1 MRIMGRMKI
10 GKRLTLGFAAIMLL
24 SIVITAIGIWRLQA
38 VSDVTRAMVE
48 QSARKER
55 LISSWYGSLRAG
67 IVRTIAISRSADP
80 TLKTYFIDEAKAS
93 TNNSTRLQKEV
104 GELLSSD
111 EEKALF
117 QNIGER
123 RKVYLAS
130 HYRILDLKS
139 AGNIEEGNR
148 MVDQEF
154 VPLARSYQD
163 SMLKLLELEQR
174 DIDKTTQQ
182 IEEIAAGSRRLLLIL
197 EGLSLLL
204 GCFCAWYL
212 TVGITRPLNAALD
225 ISRRVAA
232 GDLTTQVS
240 GGDGKSA
247 DEVGQLLSSLNDM
260 NGSLRN
266 IVSNV
271 RQGTNTIAIASAE
284 ISVGNHDLSAR
295 TEQQASALEETA
307 SAMEELISTVRQNAD
322 NADTASR
329 LAAAASGIAV
339 EGGEVV
345 GRVVATMSA
354 INGSSRKIVDIISVI
369 DGIAFQTNILALN
382 AAVEAARAGEQ
393 GRGFAVVAS
402 EVRSLAQRS
411 ATAAK
416 EIKLLI
422 DDSVKTVG
430 EGGVLVEQA
439 GATMERVVGSVR
451 KVAEIV
457 GEISLA
463 SREQSTGIEQVNH
476 AIVQM
481 EQTTQQNAAL
491 VEQAAAAA
499 QSLQDQAHKLTA
511 SVSTFKLD
519 ETHAMAFGAPAT
531 PAAPLAPAHKVVVKR
546 AAAPKAAPVAKLPAA
561 KKSLP
566 TPSKDDDWEQF

>member
-1 MRIMGRMKI
+1 MIKKMKI
-10 GKRLTLGFAAIMLL
+10 GKRLALGFAVIMLL
-24 SIVITAIGIWRLQA
+24 SIIIAAIGIWRLQV

-55 LISSWYGSLRAG
+55 LIASWYGSLRAG

-80 TLKTYFIDEAKAS
+80 TLKTYFLDEAKAS
-93 TNNSTRLQKEV
+93 TNNSTRLQKEI

-130 HYRILDLKS
+130 HYRILDVKS

-148 MVDQEF
+148 ILDQEF
-154 VPLARSYQD
+154 VPLAKSYQD
-163 SMLKLLELEQR
+163 SMLKLLEQEQR
-174 DIDKTTQQ
+174 EIDKTTQQ
-182 IEEIAAGSRRLLLIL
+182 IGDIAADSRNLLLML
-197 EGLSLLL
+197 EGLALLF

-212 TVGITRPLNAALD
+212 TVGITRPITIALG

-232 GDLTTQVS
+232 GDLSTQLS
-240 GGDGKSA
+240 TKINTKIGTQINGTASTNG
-247 DEVGQLLSSLNDM
+247 DEVAQLLASLHDM

-271 RQGTNTIAIASAE
+271 RTGTDTIAIASGE
-284 ISVGNHDLSAR
+284 ISAGNHDLSAR

-307 SAMEELISTVRQNAD
+307 SAMEQLISTVRQNAE
-322 NADTASR
+322 NADNASR
-329 LAAAASGIAV
+329 LAATASGVAV

-345 GRVVATMSA
+345 GRVVATMNA

-422 DDSVKTVG
+422 DDSVQKVDDGST
-430 EGGVLVEQA
+430 LVEQA
-439 GATMERVVGSVR
+439 GATMARVVESV
-451 KVAEIV
+451 KQVAGIV
-457 GEISLA
+457 AEISLA
-463 SREQSTGIEQVNH
+463 SREQSAGIGQVND
-476 AIVQM
+476 AIGQM
-481 EQTTQQNAAL
+481 DQMTQQNAAL

-499 QSLQDQAHKLTA
+499 SSMQMQAATLAQLVSVFSLDH
-511 SVSTFKLD
+511 V
-519 ETHAMAFGAPAT
+519 APAT
-531 PAAPLAPAHKVVVKR
+531 PALAQRPLA
-546 AAAPKAAPVAKLPAA
+546 LPA
-561 KKSLP
+561 
-566 TPSKDDDWEQF
+566 

>member
-1 MRIMGRMKI
+1 MGKMKI
-10 GKRLTLGFAAIMLL
+10 GKRLALGFAVIMLL
-24 SIVITAIGIWRLQA
+24 SIVITAIGIWRLQV

-93 TNNSTRLQKEV
+93 TNNSTRLQKEI
-104 GELLSSD
+104 GDLLSSE

-130 HYRILDLKS
+130 HYHILDLKS

-148 MVDQEF
+148 ILDQEF
-154 VPLARSYQD
+154 VPLAKSYQD

-182 IEEIAAGSRRLLLIL
+182 IDDIAAGSRRLLLIL
-197 EGLSLLL
+197 EGVALLL

-212 TVGITRPLNAALD
+212 TVGITRPINIALG
-225 ISRRVAA
+225 ISRRVAD
-232 GDLTTQVS
+232 GDLTTQISDV
-240 GGDGKSA
+240 DGKGGKSG

-271 RQGTNTIAIASAE
+271 RTGTQTIAIASSE
-284 ISVGNHDLSAR
+284 ISTGNHDLSAR

-307 SAMEELISTVRQNAD
+307 SAMEELISTVRQNSD
-322 NADTASR
+322 NADTASQ
-329 LAAAASGIAV
+329 LASAASGIAV

-345 GRVVATMSA
+345 GRVVATMTA

-422 DDSVKTVG
+422 DDSVKKVG
-430 EGGVLVEQA
+430 DGSVLVEQA
-439 GATMERVVGSVR
+439 GATMERVVDSVR

-463 SREQSTGIEQVNH
+463 SREQSSGIEQVND
-476 AIVQM
+476 AISQM
-481 EQTTQQNAAL
+481 DEMTQQNAAL

-499 QSLQDQAHKLTA
+499 A
-511 SVSTFKLD
+511 SMQTQ
-519 ETHAMAFGAPAT
+519 
-531 PAAPLAPAHKVVVKR
+531 
-546 AAAPKAAPVAKLPAA
+546 AAALAQLVSVFSLDHASRPPSVLPHYAAARLA
-561 KKSLP
+561 
-566 TPSKDDDWEQF
+566 

>member
-24 SIVITAIGIWRLQA
+24 SIVIAAIGIWRLQV

-93 TNNSTRLQKEV
+93 TANSTRLQKEI
-104 GELLSSD
+104 GELLNSD
-111 EEKALF
+111 AEKSLF
-117 QNIGER
+117 QDIGEH

-139 AGNIEEGNR
+139 AGNIDEGNR
-148 MVDQEF
+148 LLDQEF

-174 DIDKTTQQ
+174 DIDRTTQQ
-182 IEEIAAGSRRLLLIL
+182 IDDIAAGSRRLLLIL

-212 TVGITRPLNAALD
+212 TVGITRPINIALG

-240 GGDGKSA
+240 GGDKRSN

-271 RQGTNTIAIASAE
+271 RHGTNTIAVASAE
-284 ISVGNHDLSAR
+284 ISIGNHDLSAR
-295 TEQQASALEETA
+295 TEQQAGALEETA

-329 LAAAASGIAV
+329 LAAAASGTAV

-354 INGSSRKIVDIISVI
+354 INDSSRKIVDIISVI

-430 EGGVLVEQA
+430 DGGVLVEQA

-463 SREQSTGIEQVNH
+463 SREQSSGIEQVNR
-476 AIVQM
+476 AISQM
-481 EQTTQQNAAL
+481 DGMTQQNAAL

-499 QSLQDQAHKLTA
+499 SSMQTQAASLAQLV
-511 SVSTFKLD
+511 SVFSLD
-519 ETHAMAFGAPAT
+519 HGGR
-531 PAAPLAPAHKVVVKR
+531 PAAPAGSPLP
-546 AAAPKAAPVAKLPAA
+546 LPALTRPA
-561 KKSLP
+561 
-566 TPSKDDDWEQF
+566 

>member
-93 TNNSTRLQKEV
+93 TNNSTRLQKEI
-104 GELLSSD
+104 GELLNSD
-111 EEKALF
+111 DEKALF

-148 MVDQEF
+148 LLDQEF
-154 VPLARSYQD
+154 VPLAKSYQD

-182 IEEIAAGSRRLLLIL
+182 IDEIAAGSRRLLLIL

-212 TVGITRPLNAALD
+212 TVGITRPINAALG
-225 ISRRVAA
+225 ISRCVAA

-240 GGDGKSA
+240 GGDEKSG

-271 RQGTNTIAIASAE
+271 RQGTNTIAVASAE

-307 SAMEELISTVRQNAD
+307 SAMEELIATVRQNAD
-322 NADTASR
+322 NADTASQ

-476 AIVQM
+476 AISQM
-481 EQTTQQNAAL
+481 DEMTQQNAAL

-499 QSLQDQAHKLTA
+499 SSMQTQAASLAQLVSVFSLDQGA
-511 SVSTFKLD
+511 S
-519 ETHAMAFGAPAT
+519 PAT
-531 PAAPLAPAHKVVVKR
+531 SHAS
-546 AAAPKAAPVAKLPAA
+546 
-561 KKSLP
+561 SLP
-566 TPSKDDDWEQF
+566 SPLRPPALTRPA

>member
-93 TNNSTRLQKEV
+93 TNNSTRLQKEI
-104 GELLSSD
+104 GELLNSD
-111 EEKALF
+111 DEKALF

-148 MVDQEF
+148 LLDQEF
-154 VPLARSYQD
+154 VPLAKSYQD

-182 IEEIAAGSRRLLLIL
+182 IDEIAAGSRRLLLIL

-212 TVGITRPLNAALD
+212 TVGITRPINAALG
-225 ISRRVAA
+225 ISRCVAA

-240 GGDGKSA
+240 GGDEKSG

-271 RQGTNTIAIASAE
+271 RQGTNTIAVASAE
-284 ISVGNHDLSAR
+284 ISIGNHDLSAR

-307 SAMEELISTVRQNAD
+307 SAMEELIATVRQNAD
-322 NADTASR
+322 NADTASQ

-476 AIVQM
+476 AISQM
-481 EQTTQQNAAL
+481 DEMTQQNAAL

-499 QSLQDQAHKLTA
+499 SSMQTQAASLAQLVSVFSLDQGA
-511 SVSTFKLD
+511 S
-519 ETHAMAFGAPAT
+519 PAT
-531 PAAPLAPAHKVVVKR
+531 SLAS
-546 AAAPKAAPVAKLPAA
+546 
-561 KKSLP
+561 SLP
-566 TPSKDDDWEQF
+566 SPLRPPALTRPA

>member
-1 MRIMGRMKI
+1 MGKMKI
-10 GKRLTLGFAAIMLL
+10 GKRLALGFAVIMLL
-24 SIVITAIGIWRLQA
+24 SIVIAAIGIWRLQV

-67 IVRTIAISRSADP
+67 IVRTIAISRSADT

-93 TNNSTRLQKEV
+93 TNNSTRLQKEI

-130 HYRILDLKS
+130 HYHILDLKS

-148 MVDQEF
+148 ILDQEF
-154 VPLARSYQD
+154 VPLAKSYQD

-182 IEEIAAGSRRLLLIL
+182 IDDIAAGSRRLLLIL
-197 EGLSLLL
+197 EGVALLL

-212 TVGITRPLNAALD
+212 TVGITRPINIALG
-225 ISRRVAA
+225 ISRRVAD
-232 GDLTTQVS
+232 GDLTTQINSIEGKS
-240 GGDGKSA
+240 GKDGKGG

-271 RQGTNTIAIASAE
+271 RTGTNTIAIASGE
-284 ISVGNHDLSAR
+284 ISIGNHDLSAR

-307 SAMEELISTVRQNAD
+307 SAMEELISTVRQNSD

-329 LAAAASGIAV
+329 LASAASGIAV

-345 GRVVATMSA
+345 GRVVATMTA
-354 INGSSRKIVDIISVI
+354 INGSSHKIVDIISVI

-422 DDSVKTVG
+422 DDSVKQVG
-430 EGGVLVEQA
+430 DGNVLVEQA
-439 GATMERVVGSVR
+439 GATMERVVDSVR

-463 SREQSTGIEQVNH
+463 SREQSAGIEQVND
-476 AIVQM
+476 AISQM
-481 EQTTQQNAAL
+481 DQMTQQNAAL

-499 QSLQDQAHKLTA
+499 SSMQNQAAELAQLVSVFSLDHG
-511 SVSTFKLD
+511 SRP
-519 ETHAMAFGAPAT
+519 APVL
-531 PAAPLAPAHKVVVKR
+531 PHY
-546 AAAPKAAPVAKLPAA
+546 AAARLA
-561 KKSLP
+561 
-566 TPSKDDDWEQF
+566 

>member
-1 MRIMGRMKI
+1 MGKMKI
-10 GKRLTLGFAAIMLL
+10 GKRLALGFALIMLL
-24 SIVITAIGIWRLQA
+24 SIVIAAIGIWRLQV

-93 TNNSTRLQKEV
+93 TNNSTRLQKEI

-154 VPLARSYQD
+154 VPLAKSYQE

-182 IEEIAAGSRRLLLIL
+182 IDDIAAGSRRLLLIL
-197 EGLSLLL
+197 EGVALLL

-212 TVGITRPLNAALD
+212 TVSITRPINIALG
-225 ISRRVAA
+225 ISRRVAD
-232 GDLTTQVS
+232 GDLTTQIS
-240 GGDGKSA
+240 GIDGKDG

-271 RQGTNTIAIASAE
+271 RTGTQTIAIASGE
-284 ISVGNHDLSAR
+284 ISTGNHDLSAR

-307 SAMEELISTVRQNAD
+307 SAMEELISTVRQNSD
-322 NADTASR
+322 NADTASQ
-329 LAAAASGIAV
+329 LASAASGIAV

-345 GRVVATMSA
+345 RRVVATMTA

-422 DDSVKTVG
+422 DDSVKKVG
-430 EGGVLVEQA
+430 DGSVLVEQA
-439 GATMERVVGSVR
+439 GATMERVVDSVR
-451 KVAEIV
+451 KVADIV

-463 SREQSTGIEQVNH
+463 SREQSSGIEQVND
-476 AIVQM
+476 AISQM
-481 EQTTQQNAAL
+481 DEMTQQNAAL

-499 QSLQDQAHKLTA
+499 SSMQNQAAELAQLVSVFSLDQG
-511 SVSTFKLD
+511 SR
-519 ETHAMAFGAPAT
+519 P
-531 PAAPLAPAHKVVVKR
+531 
-546 AAAPKAAPVAKLPAA
+546 APVLPHYVAA
-561 KKSLP
+561 RLA
-566 TPSKDDDWEQF
+566 

>member
-80 TLKTYFIDEAKAS
+80 TLKVYFIDEAKAS
-93 TNNSTRLQKEV
+93 TNNSTRLQKEI

-182 IEEIAAGSRRLLLIL
+182 IEEIASGSRRLLLIL

-212 TVGITRPLNAALD
+212 TVGITRPLNAALG

-240 GGDGKSA
+240 GGDEKSG

-271 RQGTNTIAIASAE
+271 RQGTNTIAVASAE

-422 DDSVKTVG
+422 DDSVKKVG
-430 EGGVLVEQA
+430 DGGVLVEQA
-439 GATMERVVGSVR
+439 GATMERVVDSVR

-457 GEISLA
+457 GEISQA
-463 SREQSTGIEQVNH
+463 SREQSSGIEQVNH
-476 AIVQM
+476 AISQM
-481 EQTTQQNAAL
+481 DEMTQQNAAL
-491 VEQAAAAA
+491 VEEAAAAA
-499 QSLQDQAHKLTA
+499 SSMQTQAASLAHLVSVFSLDHGSRAAA
-511 SVSTFKLD
+511 SS
-519 ETHAMAFGAPAT
+519 
-531 PAAPLAPAHKVVVKR
+531 AAPLSSARP
-546 AAAPKAAPVAKLPAA
+546 AKL
-561 KKSLP
+561 LP
-566 TPSKDDDWEQF
+566 SH

>member
-1 MRIMGRMKI
+1 MGRMKI

-111 EEKALF
+111 EEKSLF

-271 RQGTNTIAIASAE
+271 RQGTNTIAVASAE

-422 DDSVKTVG
+422 DDSVKKVG
-430 EGGVLVEQA
+430 DGGVLVEQA
-439 GATMERVVGSVR
+439 GATMERVVDSVR

-463 SREQSTGIEQVNH
+463 SREQSSGIEQVNH
-476 AIVQM
+476 AISQM
-481 EQTTQQNAAL
+481 DEMTQQNAAL
-491 VEQAAAAA
+491 VEEAAAAA
-499 QSLQDQAHKLTA
+499 SSMQTQAASLAQLVSVFSLDHGSRSTA
-511 SVSTFKLD
+511 SLGS
-519 ETHAMAFGAPAT
+519 
-531 PAAPLAPAHKVVVKR
+531 
-546 AAAPKAAPVAKLPAA
+546 
-561 KKSLP
+561 SLSSAR
-566 TPSKDDDWEQF
+566 PSKLLPSH

>member
-93 TNNSTRLQKEV
+93 TNNSTRLQKEI
-104 GELLSSD
+104 GELLNSD
-111 EEKALF
+111 DEKALF

-130 HYRILDLKS
+130 HHRILDLKS
-139 AGNIEEGNR
+139 TGNIEEGNR
-148 MVDQEF
+148 LLDQEF
-154 VPLARSYQD
+154 VPLAKSYQD

-182 IEEIAAGSRRLLLIL
+182 IDEIAAGSRRLLLIL

-212 TVGITRPLNAALD
+212 TVGITRPINAALG

-232 GDLTTQVS
+232 GDLTTQVR
-240 GGDGKSA
+240 GGDEKSG

-271 RQGTNTIAIASAE
+271 RQGTNTIAAASAE
-284 ISVGNHDLSAR
+284 ISIGNHDLSAR

-307 SAMEELISTVRQNAD
+307 SAMEELIATVRQNAD
-322 NADTASR
+322 NADTASQ

-430 EGGVLVEQA
+430 EGGALVEQA

-476 AIVQM
+476 AISQM
-481 EQTTQQNAAL
+481 DEMTQQNAAL

-499 QSLQDQAHKLTA
+499 SSMQTQAASLAQLVSVFSLDQGA
-511 SVSTFKLD
+511 S
-519 ETHAMAFGAPAT
+519 PAT
-531 PAAPLAPAHKVVVKR
+531 SHAS
-546 AAAPKAAPVAKLPAA
+546 
-561 KKSLP
+561 SLP
-566 TPSKDDDWEQF
+566 SPLRPPALTRPA

>member
-1 MRIMGRMKI
+1 MKALGKMKI
-10 GKRLTLGFAAIMLL
+10 GKRLALGFAVIMLL
-24 SIVITAIGIWRLQA
+24 SMVIAAIGIWRLQV
-38 VSDVTRAMVE
+38 VSEVTRAMVE

-80 TLKTYFIDEAKAS
+80 TLKTYFLDEAKAS
-93 TNNSTRLQKEV
+93 TNNSTRLQKEI
-104 GELLSSD
+104 GELLSS
-111 EEKALF
+111 EAEKALF

-139 AGNIEEGNR
+139 AGNIDEGNR
-148 MVDQEF
+148 MLDQEF
-154 VPLARSYQD
+154 VPLAKSYQE

-182 IEEIAAGSRRLLLIL
+182 IGDIAAGSRQLLLVL
-197 EGLSLLL
+197 EAMALVF
-204 GCFCAWYL
+204 GCLCAWYL
-212 TVGITRPLNAALD
+212 TVGITRPVTIALG
-225 ISRRVAA
+225 ISRRVAG
-232 GDLTTQVS
+232 GDLTTQIS
-240 GGDGKSA
+240 GTAQQGG
-247 DEVGQLLSSLNDM
+247 DEVGLLLSSLNDM

-271 RQGTNTIAIASAE
+271 RSGTDTIALASRE
-284 ISVGNHDLSAR
+284 ISSGNHDLSAR
-295 TEQQASALEETA
+295 TEQQASALEQTA
-307 SAMEELISTVRQNAD
+307 SAMEELISTVRRNAD
-322 NADTASR
+322 NADNASR
-329 LAAAASGIAV
+329 LAASASGIAV

-354 INGSSRKIVDIISVI
+354 INSSSRKIVDIISVI

-422 DDSVKTVG
+422 DDSVKKVG
-430 EGGVLVEQA
+430 DGSVLVEQA
-439 GATMERVVGSVR
+439 GATMARVVDSVQ
-451 KVAEIV
+451 KVAGIV
-457 GEISLA
+457 DEISLA
-463 SREQSTGIEQVNH
+463 SREQSTGIEQVND
-476 AIVQM
+476 AISQM
-481 EQTTQQNAAL
+481 DEMTQQNAAL

-499 QSLQDQAHKLTA
+499 SSMQQQAATLAQLVSVFSLD
-511 SVSTFKLD
+511 
-519 ETHAMAFGAPAT
+519 HAGT
-531 PAAPLAPAHKVVVKR
+531 PAPGLPHYRRSQLA
-546 AAAPKAAPVAKLPAA
+546 
-561 KKSLP
+561 
-566 TPSKDDDWEQF
+566 

>member
-1 MRIMGRMKI
+1 MGRMNI

-67 IVRTIAISRSADP
+67 IVRTIAISRSADS

-93 TNNSTRLQKEV
+93 TNNSTRLQKEI

-111 EEKALF
+111 AEKSLF

-130 HYRILDLKS
+130 HYRILELKS
-139 AGNIEEGNR
+139 AGNLEEGNR
-148 MVDQEF
+148 LLDQEF
-154 VPLARSYQD
+154 VPLAKSYQD

-174 DIDKTTQQ
+174 DIDRTTQQ
-182 IEEIAAGSRRLLLIL
+182 IDDIAAGSRRLLLIL
-197 EGLSLLL
+197 EGLSLVL

-212 TVGITRPLNAALD
+212 TVGITRPIKAALG

-232 GDLTTQVS
+232 GDLTTQVG
-240 GGDGKSA
+240 GGDKKSN
-247 DEVGQLLSSLNDM
+247 DEVGLLLSSLDDM

-271 RQGTNTIAIASAE
+271 RQGTNTIAVASAE

-295 TEQQASALEETA
+295 TEQQAGALEETA
-307 SAMEELISTVRQNAD
+307 SAMEELISTVRRNAD

-339 EGGEVV
+339 EGGDVV

-422 DDSVKTVG
+422 DDSVRTVG
-430 EGGVLVEQA
+430 DGGVLVEQA
-439 GATMERVVGSVR
+439 GATMDRVVGSVR

-463 SREQSTGIEQVNH
+463 SREQASGIEQVNR
-476 AIVQM
+476 AISQM
-481 EQTTQQNAAL
+481 DEMTQQNAAL

-499 QSLQDQAHKLTA
+499 SSMQTQAASLAQLVSVFSLDQEARPAA
-511 SVSTFKLD
+511 SLASSLSSQLSSQLPS
-519 ETHAMAFGAPAT
+519 ELPAPALT
-531 PAAPLAPAHKVVVKR
+531 QPA
-546 AAAPKAAPVAKLPAA
+546 
-561 KKSLP
+561 
-566 TPSKDDDWEQF
+566 

>member
-1 MRIMGRMKI
+1 MHIMGRMKI

-24 SIVITAIGIWRLQA
+24 SIVITAIGIWRLQV
-38 VSDVTRAMVE
+38 VSDVMRAMVE

-93 TNNSTRLQKEV
+93 TANSTRLQKEI

-148 MVDQEF
+148 LLDQEF
-154 VPLARSYQD
+154 VPLAKSYQD

-182 IEEIAAGSRRLLLIL
+182 IDEIAAGSRRLLLIL

-212 TVGITRPLNAALD
+212 TVGITRPINAALG

-240 GGDGKSA
+240 GGDGKSG

-271 RQGTNTIAIASAE
+271 RNGTNTIAVASAE

-307 SAMEELISTVRQNAD
+307 SAMEELISTVRQNSD

-329 LAAAASGIAV
+329 LAAEASGIAV

-411 ATAAK
+411 AAAAK

-422 DDSVKTVG
+422 DDSVRTVG
-430 EGGVLVEQA
+430 DGGVLVELA

-476 AIVQM
+476 AISQM
-481 EQTTQQNAAL
+481 DQMTQQNAAL

-499 QSLQDQAHKLTA
+499 LSMQTQAASLAQLV
-511 SVSTFKLD
+511 SVFSLDHGSRPAVSLSTSL
-519 ETHAMAFGAPAT
+519 P
-531 PAAPLAPAHKVVVKR
+531 
-546 AAAPKAAPVAKLPAA
+546 LPALTRPA
-561 KKSLP
+561 
-566 TPSKDDDWEQF
+566 

>member
-1 MRIMGRMKI
+1 MGKMKI

-24 SIVITAIGIWRLQA
+24 SIVITAIGIWRLQV

-93 TNNSTRLQKEV
+93 TANSTRLQKEI
-104 GELLSSD
+104 GELLSSE
-111 EEKALF
+111 EEKSLY

-148 MVDQEF
+148 LLDQEF
-154 VPLARSYQD
+154 VPLAKSYQD

-182 IEEIAAGSRRLLLIL
+182 IDDIAAGSRRLLLIL

-212 TVGITRPLNAALD
+212 TIGITRPINAALG

-232 GDLTTQVS
+232 GDLSTQVS

-266 IVSNV
+266 IVGNV
-271 RQGTNTIAIASAE
+271 RQGTNTIAVASAE
-284 ISVGNHDLSAR
+284 ISTGNHDLSAR

-329 LAAAASGIAV
+329 LASEASGIAV

-345 GRVVATMSA
+345 TRVVATMSA
-354 INGSSRKIVDIISVI
+354 INSSSRKIVDIISVI

-402 EVRSLAQRS
+402 ELAATLGFSAALIAEIESANTVEAAIERLKNEPGSAALWREIEARIAALAQARVPS
-411 ATAAK
+411 VKRVEVRLFDLDGNLLGATA
-416 EIKLLI
+416 
-422 DDSVKTVG
+422 
-430 EGGVLVEQA
+430 
-439 GATMERVVGSVR
+439 
-451 KVAEIV
+451 
-457 GEISLA
+457 
-463 SREQSTGIEQVNH
+463 
-476 AIVQM
+476 
-481 EQTTQQNAAL
+481 
-491 VEQAAAAA
+491 
-499 QSLQDQAHKLTA
+499 
-511 SVSTFKLD
+511 
-519 ETHAMAFGAPAT
+519 
-531 PAAPLAPAHKVVVKR
+531 
-546 AAAPKAAPVAKLPAA
+546 
-561 KKSLP
+561 
-566 TPSKDDDWEQF
+566 

>member
-111 EEKALF
+111 EEKSLF

-139 AGNIEEGNR
+139 AGNVEEGNR
-148 MVDQEF
+148 LLDQEF

-182 IEEIAAGSRRLLLIL
+182 IDDIAAGSRRLLLIL

-212 TVGITRPLNAALD
+212 TVGITRPINAALG

-271 RQGTNTIAIASAE
+271 RQGTNTIAVASAE

-422 DDSVKTVG
+422 DDSVRTVG

-463 SREQSTGIEQVNH
+463 SREQASGIEQVNH
-476 AIVQM
+476 AISQM
-481 EQTTQQNAAL
+481 DEMTQQNAAL
-491 VEQAAAAA
+491 VEEAAAAA
-499 QSLQDQAHKLTA
+499 SSMQTQAASLAQLV
-511 SVSTFKLD
+511 SVFSLD
-519 ETHAMAFGAPAT
+519 HGAR
-531 PAAPLAPAHKVVVKR
+531 PAASLGSQSLAPALTR
-546 AAAPKAAPVAKLPAA
+546 LA
-561 KKSLP
+561 
-566 TPSKDDDWEQF
+566 